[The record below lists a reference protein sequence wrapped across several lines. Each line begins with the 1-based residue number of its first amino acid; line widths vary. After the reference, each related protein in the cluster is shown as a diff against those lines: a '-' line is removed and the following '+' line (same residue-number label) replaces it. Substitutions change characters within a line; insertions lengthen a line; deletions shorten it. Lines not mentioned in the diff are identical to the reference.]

1 MYKSESRANPILIN
15 SVIKV
20 YEFDEEP
27 LEPIGI
33 LASSKSNFEVDS
45 IPHYR
50 ESITL
55 QYPI

>member
-45 IPHYR
+45 TPHYR

-55 QYPI
+55 